1 MARGSSDPSMDSSR
15 LNERET
21 CSPGRES
28 GELERR
34 EDVSDVV
41 PGRAVSLGSL
51 NYLRRL
57 TSRRS

>member
-1 MARGSSDPSMDSSR
+1 MDSSR

-41 PGRAVSLGSL
+41 PGRAVSLGSM